1 MKTCVNHINFG
12 ELQNELFAGGQFG
25 WQNAVGLQQQQ
36 QLQDRDLLYGLGR
49 PPLLPRPREHGRQG
63 CLRLL
68 CRRAGKPLGGGAQS
82 CPAASAAVEAVLRA
96 AVPLAHGL
104 EPDGERG
111 HVSADEQ
118 VRSIPSYFK
127 I

>member
-1 MKTCVNHINFG
+1 MRV
-12 ELQNELFAGGQFG
+12 FAGGQFG

-63 CLRLL
+63 RRLI
-68 CRRAGKPLGGGAQS
+68 RRAGRSLGSGAQPR
-82 CPAASAAVEAVLRA
+82 PAASAAVEAVLRA

-118 VRSIPSYFK
+118 VRSIPSYLK
-127 I
+127 IQIRVRRVK

>member
-1 MKTCVNHINFG
+1 MKSSKFLRG
-12 ELQNELFAGGQFG
+12 LQDELFAGGQFG

-63 CLRLL
+63 SL
-68 CRRAGKPLGGGAQS
+68 RRAGKPLGSGAQPR
-82 CPAASAAVEAVLRA
+82 PAASAAVEAVLRA

-127 I
+127 GVAS